1 MSAHNGLPDWRSKS
15 ARHPLTSC
23 GEKTWKEMKTRGACA
38 RGNGEVMAAAI
49 HTPGGG
55 TSAFDER
62 WLIPEPADQ
71 SWLPMMKKR
80 KCVILVVE
88 DEAITLLDAEATIRE
103 AGFDVAVAA
112 NADEAI
118 RILESRDDVC
128 LVFSDI
134 DMPRG
139 SIDGVGLAQLVGK
152 RWPAVRVILTS
163 GQERHT
169 GSALAEGHR
178 FFPKPYRGSDVALA
192 VREMTA
198 GM

>member
-1 MSAHNGLPDWRSKS
+1 
-15 ARHPLTSC
+15 
-23 GEKTWKEMKTRGACA
+23 
-38 RGNGEVMAAAI
+38 
-49 HTPGGG
+49 
-55 TSAFDER
+55 
-62 WLIPEPADQ
+62 
-71 SWLPMMKKR
+71 MMKKS

-139 SIDGVGLAQLVGK
+139 SIDGVGLAQMVGK

-163 GQERHT
+163 GKRLT
-169 GSALAEGHR
+169 GSALTEGHR
-178 FFPKPYRGSDVALA
+178 FFPKPYRGCDVALA
-192 VREMTA
+192 VREMTV

>member
-1 MSAHNGLPDWRSKS
+1 
-15 ARHPLTSC
+15 
-23 GEKTWKEMKTRGACA
+23 
-38 RGNGEVMAAAI
+38 
-49 HTPGGG
+49 
-55 TSAFDER
+55 
-62 WLIPEPADQ
+62 
-71 SWLPMMKKR
+71 MMKKR

-112 NADEAI
+112 NADEAV

-139 SIDGVGLAQLVGK
+139 LIDGIGLAQLVGK
-152 RWPAVRVILTS
+152 RWPEVRVILTS
-163 GQERHT
+163 GDRRT
-169 GSALAEGHR
+169 NNSALADGYR
-178 FFPKPYRGSDVALA
+178 FFSKPYRGCDVALA

>member
-1 MSAHNGLPDWRSKS
+1 LATHWEDTVNLLWFI
-15 ARHPLTSC
+15 
-23 GEKTWKEMKTRGACA
+23 
-38 RGNGEVMAAAI
+38 NV
-49 HTPGGG
+49 
-55 TSAFDER
+55 
-62 WLIPEPADQ
+62 
-71 SWLPMMKKR
+71 KKR

-88 DEAITLLDAEATIRE
+88 DEAITLLDAEETIRE
-103 AGFDVAVAA
+103 AGFDVAVAT
-112 NADEAI
+112 NADDAI

-139 SIDGVGLAQLVGK
+139 SIDGVGLAQLVRK

-163 GQERHT
+163 GHPRVISNLTDGQ
-169 GSALAEGHR
+169 R
-178 FFPKPYRGSDVALA
+178 FFSKPYRGCDVALA

>member
-1 MSAHNGLPDWRSKS
+1 
-15 ARHPLTSC
+15 
-23 GEKTWKEMKTRGACA
+23 
-38 RGNGEVMAAAI
+38 
-49 HTPGGG
+49 
-55 TSAFDER
+55 
-62 WLIPEPADQ
+62 
-71 SWLPMMKKR
+71 MMKKS

-139 SIDGVGLAQLVGK
+139 SINGVGLAQLVGK
-152 RWPAVRVILTS
+152 RWPTVRVILTS
-163 GQERHT
+163 GQRH
-169 GSALAEGHR
+169 SDSAEGHR
-178 FFPKPYRGSDVALA
+178 FFPKPYRGCDVALA
-192 VREMTA
+192 VREMTV